1 MLKIVGSDMKKI
13 PKFEIYKNRK
23 NGIYPE
29 LKIWHSKGKWEWE
42 VKQIKQAWEI
52 YEICQGREA
61 EYVDLSEIKVY
72 PHRID
77 AIREYGERYASVDL
91 SIPAIVFPI
100 LHTENYRYK
109 IYDGKHRYKKSVE
122 LGLPSLLSYIVE
134 PSDSMTKYSGKEDTI
149 EAANLAA
156 VRILTI
162 LVEKQNIA

>member
-1 MLKIVGSDMKKI
+1 MKNI

-29 LKIWHSKGKWEWE
+29 LKIWHSKGKWQWE

-52 YEICQGREA
+52 YEIFKGREA
-61 EYVDLSEIKVY
+61 IYIELDKIKTY
-72 PHRID
+72 KDRID

-100 LHTENYRYK
+100 LHTENKRYK

-134 PSDSMTKYSGKEDTI
+134 PSDSMTKYKGKEDTI
-149 EAANLAA
+149 EAAHLSGI
-156 VRILTI
+156 RILTMLI
-162 LVEKQNIA
+162 EKQNIA

>member
-1 MLKIVGSDMKKI
+1 MKII

-29 LKIWHSKGKWEWE
+29 MKIWHSKGKWVWH

-61 EYVDLSEIKVY
+61 VYVDLSEIKIY
-72 PHRID
+72 QHRID
-77 AIREYGERYASVDL
+77 SIREHGERYASVDL
-91 SIPAIVFPI
+91 SIPVIMFSI
-100 LHTENYRYK
+100 NHTENKRYK

-122 LGLPSLLSYIVE
+122 LGLPSILSYIVE
-134 PSDSMTKYSGKEDTI
+134 PHDSCNLYHGKEDTI
-149 EAANLAA
+149 EAANLSA
-156 VRILTI
+156 VRVLTM